1 MQEPVTFSDRRNVGV
16 GVVADIAGTELT
28 AADRNFLLQPEI
40 AGLILF
46 SRNYQNPAQL
56 RQLTQSIYDLRSD
69 LLICVDQEGGRVQ
82 RFRDGFTRLP
92 AMLSLEPMYKEDA
105 AQATGLAEDLGWL
118 MALEL
123 IEQGVHLSFA
133 PVLDIERDCSK
144 VIGDR
149 AFGHDADAVT
159 ELAGAFISG
168 MQSLQ
173 MVAVGK
179 HFPGHGAVE
188 ADSHLDLP
196 VDERELEQ
204 IQYDIQPFAR
214 LMAQQKLAGVMP
226 AHVLYPCVDDTTT
239 AGFSEIWL
247 QQVLRQQLAFDG
259 VIFSDDLSMAGAA
272 AAGNYSE
279 RSLKAISAG
288 CNALLACNNREAAI
302 EVVAAVRQA
311 RQQNPHLSALNL
323 SPLIPPAVD
332 VNEEVRQRRQQ
343 IQQRINDLF
352 D

>member
-1 MQEPVTFSDRRNVGV
+1 MQEPVTFSDRLNVGV

-28 AADRNFLLQPEI
+28 AADRDFLLQPEI

-46 SRNYQNPAQL
+46 SRNYQNPAHL
-56 RQLTQSIYDLRSD
+56 RHLTQSIYDLRSD

-173 MVAVGK
+173 MAAVGK

-226 AHVLYPCVDDTTT
+226 AHVLYPRVDDTTT

-279 RSLKAISAG
+279 RSLKAIRAG

-302 EVVAAVRQA
+302 EVVATVRQA
-311 RQQNPHLSALNL
+311 RQQNPQLSALNL
-323 SPLIPPAVD
+323 SSLIPPAVD
-332 VNEEVRQRRQQ
+332 VNEEVQQRRQQ
-343 IQQRINDLF
+343 IQQRIKDLF
-352 D
+352 N

>member
-1 MQEPVTFSDRRNVGV
+1 MQEPVNFRHHVGV
-16 GVVADIAGTELT
+16 IADIAGTELT
-28 AADRNFLLQPEI
+28 ASDREFLLQPEI

-46 SRNYQNPAQL
+46 SRNYESPAQL
-56 RQLTQSIYDLRSD
+56 KQLTQSIHDLRSD

-82 RFRDGFTRLP
+82 RFRQGFTRLP
-92 AMLSLEPMYKEDA
+92 AMLSLEVVYRKDTS
-105 AQATGLAEDLGWL
+105 QALGLAEDLGWL

-133 PVLDIERDCSK
+133 PVLDIERDCSR

-149 AFGHDADAVT
+149 AFGHDANAVT
-159 ELAGAFISG
+159 ELAGAFIAG

-173 MVAVGK
+173 MAAVGK

-196 VDERELEQ
+196 VDERTLEQ

-214 LMAQQKLAGVMP
+214 LMAQHKLAGVMP
-226 AHVLYPCVDDTTT
+226 AHVLYPSVDDTTT
-239 AGFSEIWL
+239 AGFSEVWL
-247 QQVLRQQLAFDG
+247 QQILRQQLAFSG

-272 AAGNYSE
+272 AAGSYSE
-279 RSLKAISAG
+279 RSDKAIAAG
-288 CNALLACNNREAAI
+288 CNALLACNHRDAAI

-311 RQQNPHLSALNL
+311 RQKNPQLTALDLS
-323 SPLIPPAVD
+323 SLIPPAIEID
-332 VNEEVRQRRQQ
+332 DNFQQRRVQ
-343 IQQRINDLF
+343 IQQRINDLLN
-352 D
+352 